1 MAFIFMVLKGN
12 IMKKLYLFCLILT
25 ALTLQS
31 KYVSAQEVDE
41 IDETVIAKEND
52 ESSLLVQTLSQIYG
66 APVEVK
72 IDEKNCQIGFSK
84 VDIKEVA
91 FEENEQEKDTVTD
104 NEKIIGTL
112 DETIAKCEPADA
124 FNDMPQYTIIHHSP
138 NKILAQLYNHSALSF
153 VKDVNIKSFTEEMT
167 IVPQIGLVS
176 AYKMHLEDASYT
188 EKDETTGLKSE
199 MGNLK
204 DLSIDTSVTQTGDKL
219 KYLTDTKFNN
229 LNISLPMVSV
239 QINSEHQAAE
249 AVYNVAD
256 LNNFDYTN
264 LLYNFLSLNSSRTRA
279 VIKGIKLKSDMF
291 NMGIV
296 FDAEVKSRADLKDN
310 GNMDS
315 TGNMVINN
323 IHYDGD
329 FIEKHQQPQSIS
341 MTFSL
346 NEIKM
351 QTLAKLAEM
360 QVQALDKGDDV
371 EIDEKEL
378 IKVLDDVLDTA
389 KLQETIAIKFADA
402 GVSVELNL
410 QRKNNFMQGDGK
422 INIKNLYNVFPELK
436 ECQKNPKSPQCT
448 QNPAVLMGG
457 GIIDISSNNQTI
469 KITFTDKGIFVN
481 GKKIGEPIELDLQ
494 KILQEEKE
502 TSNTSSDDND
512 AEDAEV
518 EDIEYAPEEA
528 NSIEDEAEADTD
540 LEQFDLGE
548 PLDID
553 KMMAE

>member
-1 MAFIFMVLKGN
+1 
-12 IMKKLYLFCLILT
+12 MKKLYLFCLVLT
-25 ALTLQS
+25 AFTLQS
-31 KYVSAQEVDE
+31 KYVSAQEVEE
-41 IDETVIAKEND
+41 INETVIAEENNEND
-52 ESSLLVQTLSQIYG
+52 LLVQALSQIYG

-72 IDEKNCQIGFSK
+72 IDEQNCQVTFPK
-84 VDIKEVA
+84 TNIKEIVY
-91 FEENEQEKDTVTD
+91 EEDENDKDTVTTE
-104 NEKIIGTL
+104 EKIIGTVG
-112 DETIAKCEPADA
+112 ETIAECKPADA
-124 FNDMPQYTIIHHSP
+124 FADMPQYTIVHHSAD
-138 NKILAQLYNHSALSF
+138 KILAQIYNQSTLSF
-153 VKDVNIKSFTEEMT
+153 VKDINIKTFTEEMNV
-167 IVPQIGLVS
+167 VPQIGLVS

-199 MGNLK
+199 IGNLK
-204 DLSIDTSVTQTGDKL
+204 DLSIDTSVTQAGDKL
-219 KYLTDTKFNN
+219 KYLTDTQFNN
-229 LNISLPMVSV
+229 LNISLPMMSV

-249 AVYNVAD
+249 VVYNVTDA
-256 LNNFDYTN
+256 NNFDYTN

-296 FDAEVKSRADLKDN
+296 FDAEMKSHADLKDN

-323 IHYDGD
+323 LHYDGD

-346 NEIKM
+346 NDIKM

-360 QVQALDKGDDV
+360 QVQALDKGDDF
-371 EIDEKEL
+371 EIDEKEM
-378 IKVLDDVLDTA
+378 IDGLDDVLDTA
-389 KLQETIAIKFADA
+389 KLQETIAIKFVDA
-402 GVSVELNL
+402 EVSVELNL
-410 QRKNNFMQGDGK
+410 QRKNNFMQGDGE
-422 INIKNLYNVFPELK
+422 INIKNLYNVFPELE

-469 KITFTDKGIFVN
+469 KIKFTDKGIFVN

-494 KILQEEKE
+494 KILQEDDKVG
-502 TSNTSSDDND
+502 TSVDADDAGN
-512 AEDAEV
+512 A
-518 EDIEYAPEEA
+518 DIEDTEAAPEEF